1 MKNVLLKDDLISIC
15 FAASLHAT
23 AVSTLTMICEGPKI
37 DFSPPFETIRQKL
50 INGTPYI

>member
-23 AVSTLTMICEGPKI
+23 AVSTLTMICEGPKM
-37 DFSPPFETIRQKL
+37 DFSPPFETISQ
-50 INGTPYI
+50 